1 MEYTKQDNYKLQSYL
16 TFVPVFGLIAVMV
29 MSFINVKKISLKWA
43 IIDCFLMILTIA
55 LLFMFCGMMIW
66 LIFDSLVPNQIT
78 LSVILSCL
86 LIYMTFILAGI
97 SIISIEKKINS

>member
-1 MEYTKQDNYKLQSYL
+1 MEYTKQDNYKLQNYL

-29 MSFINVKKISLKWA
+29 MSFINVKKTSLKWA

-55 LLFMFCGMMIW
+55 LLFTFCGMMIW
-66 LIFDSLVPNQIT
+66 FIFASLVPKHIEVA
-78 LSVILSCL
+78 VILSCL
-86 LIYMTFILAGI
+86 MIYITFVLAGM